1 MTAAHATGPVACRTT
16 LPAMATSPSAA
27 FARLRPAALAAV
39 LANVGIVVTGG
50 VVRITGSGLGCEDWP
65 TCDGTSVVPRGGA
78 EAGWHQF
85 IEFGNRTL
93 TFVVLATA
101 VWAVWAA
108 RRDAPHRGDLRRLAW
123 GLVAGVLGQAVLGG
137 ITVLTDLDPLVV
149 AGHFLLSMAL
159 LAVAVVLYD
168 RVSAPPPAEPLPA
181 LRRLARLLVPVA
193 ASVLVLGTLVT
204 ATGPHAGDPGT
215 PRLGLD
221 IRTMAV
227 AHADAVWALVA
238 LTAAT
243 LVVARALGA
252 RRTARA
258 AGVALLVE
266 VAQGG
271 VGYLQY
277 ALGIPAQLVSLHL
290 LGACL
295 VWVAALRV
303 GLATTPAGV
312 DAPAAA
318 SSRAA
323 PAVPTAGT
331 H

>member
-1 MTAAHATGPVACRTT
+1 MA
-16 LPAMATSPSAA
+16 ATSSAP
-27 FARLRPAALAAV
+27 FSRLRPAALAAL
-39 LANVGIVVTGG
+39 LANVGIVLTGG

-65 TCDGTSVVPRGGA
+65 TCDGTSVVPRPGA

-85 IEFGNRTL
+85 VEFGNRTL

-101 VWAVWAA
+101 VWAVWAV
-108 RRDAPHRGDLRRLAW
+108 RRDAPDRPDLRRLAW
-123 GLVAGVLGQAVLGG
+123 GLVGGVLAQAVLGG
-137 ITVLTDLDPLVV
+137 ITVLTDLNPLVV
-149 AGHFLLSMAL
+149 AGHFLLSMVL
-159 LAVAVVLYD
+159 IAVAVVLFD
-168 RVSAPPPAEPLPA
+168 RASSPAPAEPLPA
-181 LRRLARLLVPVA
+181 LRWLARVLVPVA
-193 ASVLVLGTLVT
+193 GIVLVLGTLVT

-238 LTAAT
+238 LTVAV

-252 RRTARA
+252 TRTARA
-258 AGVALLVE
+258 ATVLLVVE

-277 ALGIPAQLVSLHL
+277 ALGIPASLVSLHL

-295 VWVAALRV
+295 VWVGALRV
-303 GLATTPAGV
+303 GVA
-312 DAPAAA
+312 
-318 SSRAA
+318 
-323 PAVPTAGT
+323 TAGAR
-331 H
+331 

>member
-1 MTAAHATGPVACRTT
+1 MMAPSSA
-16 LPAMATSPSAA
+16 PAFS
-27 FARLRPAALAAV
+27 RLRPAALAAV
-39 LANVGIVVTGG
+39 VANVGIVLTGG

-65 TCDGTSVVPRGGA
+65 TCDGTSVVPRAGT

-108 RRDAPHRGDLRRLAW
+108 RRDAPQRTDLRGLAW

-137 ITVLTDLDPLVV
+137 ITVLTELDPLVV
-149 AGHFLLSMAL
+149 AGHFLLSMVL
-159 LAVAVVLYD
+159 IAVAVVLYD
-168 RVSAPPPAEPLPA
+168 RVSASSPAEPIPA
-181 LRRLARLLVPVA
+181 LRRLAGVLVPVA
-193 ASVLVLGTLVT
+193 AAVLVLGTLVT

-238 LTAAT
+238 LTLAT
-243 LVVARALGA
+243 WLVARTLGA

-258 AGVALLVE
+258 AAVALAVQL
-266 VAQGG
+266 AQGA

-277 ALGIPAQLVSLHL
+277 ALGIPAELVSLHL

-303 GLATTPAGV
+303 GLATSVHSWSRPPAS
-312 DAPAAA
+312 APGTSTAPTVPSA
-318 SSRAA
+318 SSSA
-323 PAVPTAGT
+323 P
-331 H
+331 

>member
-1 MTAAHATGPVACRTT
+1 
-16 LPAMATSPSAA
+16 MATTTPTA
-27 FARLRPAALAAV
+27 FSRLRPAALAAL
-39 LANVGIVVTGG
+39 LANVGIVLTGG
-50 VVRITGSGLGCEDWP
+50 VVRITGSGLGCEEWP

-85 IEFGNRTL
+85 VEFGNRTL

-108 RRDAPHRGDLRRLAW
+108 RRDAPDRRDLRALSW
-123 GLVAGVLGQAVLGG
+123 GLVGGVLGQAVLGG

-149 AGHFLLSMAL
+149 AGHFLLSMVL
-159 LAVAVVLYD
+159 IAVAVVLYD
-168 RVSAPPPAEPLPA
+168 RAGTPPPPEPVPA
-181 LRRLARLLVPVA
+181 LRWLARVLVPLA
-193 ASVLVLGTLVT
+193 AVVLVLGTVVT

-238 LTAAT
+238 LTVAT
-243 LVVARALGA
+243 WLVARALGA
-252 RRTARA
+252 GRTARA
-258 AGVALLVE
+258 AGVALGVE
-266 VAQGG
+266 LAQGG

-277 ALGIPAQLVSLHL
+277 AVGIPPQLVSLHL

-295 VWVAALRV
+295 VWVAVLRV
-303 GLATTPAGV
+303 GLATAAGAGA
-312 DAPAAA
+312 DRTSAPPT
-318 SSRAA
+318 SEQA
-323 PAVPTAGT
+323 PAVGTAGAR
-331 H
+331 

>member
-1 MTAAHATGPVACRTT
+1 
-16 LPAMATSPSAA
+16 MATAPPRP
-27 FARLRPAALAAV
+27 FTRLRPAALAAV
-39 LANVGIVVTGG
+39 LANVGIVLTGG
-50 VVRITGSGLGCEDWP
+50 VVRITGSGLGCQDWP
-65 TCDGTSVVPRGGA
+65 TCEGTSVVPRPGA

-108 RRDAPHRGDLRRLAW
+108 RRDAPHRRDLRALAW
-123 GLVAGVLGQAVLGG
+123 GLVGGVLGQAVLGG

-149 AGHFLLSMAL
+149 AGHLLLSMAL
-159 LAVAVVLYD
+159 IAVAVVLHE
-168 RVSAPPPAEPLPA
+168 RVSAPPPAEPVPA
-181 LRRLARLLVPVA
+181 LRWLARVLVPVA
-193 ASVLVLGTLVT
+193 AVVLALGTLVT

-238 LTAAT
+238 LTVAT
-243 LVVARALGA
+243 WLVARALGA

-258 AGVALLVE
+258 AAVALAVE
-266 VAQGG
+266 LAQGG

-295 VWVAALRV
+295 VWIAALRV
-303 GLATTPAGV
+303 GLATMPEPVVDPGPATAV
-312 DAPAAA
+312 
-318 SSRAA
+318 ST
-323 PAVPTAGT
+323 PAVPTARA

>member
-1 MTAAHATGPVACRTT
+1 
-16 LPAMATSPSAA
+16 MASSSAPT
-27 FARLRPAALAAV
+27 FSRLRPAALAAV
-39 LANVGIVVTGG
+39 VANVGIVLTGG

-65 TCDGTSVVPRGGA
+65 TCDGTSVVPRPGA

-108 RRDAPHRGDLRRLAW
+108 RRDAPERPDLRQLAW
-123 GLVAGVLGQAVLGG
+123 ALVAGVLGQAVLGG
-137 ITVLTDLDPLVV
+137 ITVLTDLNPLVV
-149 AGHFLLSMAL
+149 AGHFLLSMVL
-159 LAVAVVLYD
+159 IAVAVVLHD
-168 RVSAPPPAEPLPA
+168 RASSAAPAEPIPA
-181 LRRLARLLVPVA
+181 LRRLAAVLVPVA
-193 ASVLVLGTLVT
+193 AVVLVLGTLVT

-238 LTAAT
+238 LTVAT
-243 LVVARALGA
+243 WLVARTLGA

-258 AGVALLVE
+258 AAIALAVQL
-266 VAQGG
+266 AQGG
-271 VGYLQY
+271 VGYVQY

-295 VWVAALRV
+295 VWVSALRV
-303 GLATTPAGV
+303 GLATAVPAWPRPPV
-312 DAPAAA
+312 SAPASATAPTVPSASAA
-318 SSRAA
+318 S
-323 PAVPTAGT
+323 
-331 H
+331 

>member
-1 MTAAHATGPVACRTT
+1 
-16 LPAMATSPSAA
+16 MATSSAA
-27 FARLRPAALAAV
+27 FPRLRPAALSALV
-39 LANVGIVVTGG
+39 ANVGIVLTGG
-50 VVRITGSGLGCEDWP
+50 IVRITGSGLGCEHWP

-85 IEFGNRTL
+85 VEFGNRTL

-108 RRDAPHRGDLRRLAW
+108 RRDAPHRRDLRGLAW
-123 GLVAGVLGQAVLGG
+123 GLVGGVLGQAVLGG
-137 ITVLTDLDPLVV
+137 ITVLTALNPLVV
-149 AGHFLLSMAL
+149 AGHFLVSTVLI
-159 LAVAVVLYD
+159 AVAVVLAD
-168 RVSAPPPAEPLPA
+168 RAGDPDPPEPIPA
-181 LRRLARLLVPVA
+181 LRWLARLVVPLA
-193 ASVLVLGTLVT
+193 GAVLVLGTLVT

-238 LTAAT
+238 LTIAM

-258 AGVALLVE
+258 AAVLLVVE
-266 VAQGG
+266 LAQGG

-277 ALGIPAQLVSLHL
+277 AMGIPATLVSLHL

-303 GLATTPAGV
+303 GLATAPEPVVEPAV
-312 DAPAAA
+312 RRD
-318 SSRAA
+318 AA
-323 PAVPTAGT
+323 PTAATAEVG
-331 H
+331 

>member
-1 MTAAHATGPVACRTT
+1 
-16 LPAMATSPSAA
+16 MASSSPRA
-27 FARLRPAALAAV
+27 FPRLRPAALAAV
-39 LANVGIVVTGG
+39 VANVGIVLTGG
-50 VVRITGSGLGCEDWP
+50 IVRITGSGLGCEDWP
-65 TCDGTSVVPRGGA
+65 TCDGTRVVPRPGA

-108 RRDAPHRGDLRRLAW
+108 RRDAPARRDLRVLSW
-123 GLVAGVLGQAVLGG
+123 GLVGGVLGQAVLGG

-149 AGHFLLSMAL
+149 AAHFLLSMVL
-159 LAVAVVLYD
+159 ITVAVVLHD
-168 RVSAPPPAEPLPA
+168 RVSAPPPSEPVPA
-181 LRRLARLLVPVA
+181 LRWLVRVLVPVGA
-193 ASVLVLGTLVT
+193 AVLVLGTLVT

-238 LTAAT
+238 LTVAT
-243 LVVARALGA
+243 WLVARALGA
-252 RRTARA
+252 TRTARA
-258 AGVALLVE
+258 AAVALGIE

-271 VGYLQY
+271 IGYLQY
-277 ALGIPAQLVSLHL
+277 ALGIPAGLVSLHL

-295 VWVAALRV
+295 VWVAVLRV
-303 GLATTPAGV
+303 ALATAPASVAADGRPDTTRTTA
-312 DAPAAA
+312 DAPVPAA
-318 SSRAA
+318 
-323 PAVPTAGT
+323 
-331 H
+331 

>member
-1 MTAAHATGPVACRTT
+1 
-16 LPAMATSPSAA
+16 MATSSAA
-27 FARLRPAALAAV
+27 FPRLRPAALAA
-39 LANVGIVVTGG
+39 LATNVGIVLTGG

-108 RRDAPHRGDLRRLAW
+108 RRDAPHRRDLRALSW
-123 GLVAGVLGQAVLGG
+123 GLVGGVLGQAVLGG
-137 ITVLTDLDPLVV
+137 ITVLTDLNPLVV
-149 AGHFLLSMAL
+149 AGHFLLSMVL
-159 LAVAVVLYD
+159 ITVAVVLVD
-168 RVSAPPPAEPLPA
+168 RSGVPDPAEPVPA
-181 LRRLARLLVPVA
+181 LRWLSRVLVPVA
-193 ASVLVLGTLVT
+193 ALVLVLGTLVT

-238 LTAAT
+238 LTVAM
-243 LVVARALGA
+243 LVVARSLGA

-258 AGVALLVE
+258 ATVLLAVE

-277 ALGIPAQLVSLHL
+277 ALGIPAWLVSLHL

-303 GLATTPAGV
+303 ALATSPEPVVEPVGEV
-312 DAPAAA
+312 DTATAAVPAADA
-318 SSRAA
+318 R
-323 PAVPTAGT
+323 
-331 H
+331 